1 MNFIKIILILFFILT
16 NSISLCCQNKIDSM
30 LQLLKTEKEDS
41 IIWLLNMRLSVNYS
55 YKNIDSALYHCKAAL
70 SIAEKTKSPYM
81 LFHNYNE
88 MGNCY
93 FDFNNFSEAINYY
106 QKSYEIAVKSTN
118 LDSYSPLNNIAN
130 IYSDQNKYDEAKK
143 IRKTIIKE
151 YESQKQFDSIGL
163 ARGYLNLGVTE
174 FFTNKYADAEIAYK
188 KSLKYNQKKDIE
200 LHLICI
206 NNLTSLYRKLKQ
218 YSKAQNLI
226 EENTTLFENNED
238 RRTLILH
245 KTNKA
250 MILLE
255 TGELDKSLEIFTQLE
270 NTIPSNMLNERQQ
283 VLKSISDLY
292 EQKGNFQ
299 SSLKY
304 NRLYSIVTDSININ
318 RYDSDLV
325 KYQSKIDLIEKE
337 RALQKTEIE
346 LVKHKNTQRKWQL
359 AAIVILSTFLL
370 SLLSIYYFNNIKKQ
384 KQKIAEIAKEKEH
397 QKEVEMNEL
406 KAAFFANISHELK
419 TPITLI
425 KGPLQEIQN
434 LKNKTIPENYL
445 KIMTRQTDRLQELVT
460 QLLDLTKLDSGSMQL
475 KTSQFELNAFIQKTY
490 HDFLWST
497 NKKNIEFQFNP
508 APFKYIIDLDYEKL
522 QNILTNIISNAI
534 KFTNEGGKITI
545 SLTVENDIQINVKD
559 TGIGIEKE
567 KVQNIFDRFYSSDG
581 QENIRGSGIGLTL
594 SKELTE
600 LMGGKIIVDSEIN
613 KGSTFSIIF
622 PIEKIIDK
630 QNIDNTIMPSTNEII
645 VDINLTKAKLL
656 LVEDNEDMSFFIS
669 NILEKDWEII
679 TASNGEEGF
688 QKSITEIP
696 DIILSDI
703 MMPKMNGYQLS
714 EKLKKHPNTTHIPIV
729 LLSAKSERDDKIE
742 GLKFGA
748 IDYLTKPFD
757 NEELILK
764 LKNILEYRKTQQ
776 DIIHKKLY
784 TVKIQEE
791 KIESDDDVF
800 IQKLKTEIEKSYT
813 DEFFSIE
820 SLSSNLGLS
829 RSQLYRKISALTGK
843 SPIEILKEYRLNK
856 AKEFLEKKSGNI
868 SEISYKVGFSSPS
881 YFIKCFKDQFGITPS
896 KYYNNEPM

>member
-1 MNFIKIILILFFILT
+1 M
-16 NSISLCCQNKIDSM
+16 
-30 LQLLKTEKEDS
+30 
-41 IIWLLNMRLSVNYS
+41 
-55 YKNIDSALYHCKAAL
+55 
-70 SIAEKTKSPYM
+70 
-81 LFHNYNE
+81 
-88 MGNCY
+88 
-93 FDFNNFSEAINYY
+93 
-106 QKSYEIAVKSTN
+106 
-118 LDSYSPLNNIAN
+118 
-130 IYSDQNKYDEAKK
+130 
-143 IRKTIIKE
+143 
-151 YESQKQFDSIGL
+151 
-163 ARGYLNLGVTE
+163 
-174 FFTNKYADAEIAYK
+174 
-188 KSLKYNQKKDIE
+188 
-200 LHLICI
+200 
-206 NNLTSLYRKLKQ
+206 
-218 YSKAQNLI
+218 
-226 EENTTLFENNED
+226 
-238 RRTLILH
+238 
-245 KTNKA
+245 
-250 MILLE
+250 
-255 TGELDKSLEIFTQLE
+255 
-270 NTIPSNMLNERQQ
+270 
-283 VLKSISDLY
+283 
-292 EQKGNFQ
+292 
-299 SSLKY
+299 
-304 NRLYSIVTDSININ
+304 
-318 RYDSDLV
+318 
-325 KYQSKIDLIEKE
+325 
-337 RALQKTEIE
+337 
-346 LVKHKNTQRKWQL
+346 
-359 AAIVILSTFLL
+359 
-370 SLLSIYYFNNIKKQ
+370 
-384 KQKIAEIAKEKEH
+384 
-397 QKEVEMNEL
+397 
-406 KAAFFANISHELK
+406 
-419 TPITLI
+419 
-425 KGPLQEIQN
+425 
-434 LKNKTIPENYL
+434 
-445 KIMTRQTDRLQELVT
+445 
-460 QLLDLTKLDSGSMQL
+460 
-475 KTSQFELNAFIQKTY
+475 
-490 HDFLWST
+490 
-497 NKKNIEFQFNP
+497 
-508 APFKYIIDLDYEKL
+508 
-522 QNILTNIISNAI
+522 
-534 KFTNEGGKITI
+534 
-545 SLTVENDIQINVKD
+545 
-559 TGIGIEKE
+559 
-567 KVQNIFDRFYSSDG
+567 
-581 QENIRGSGIGLTL
+581 

-630 QNIDNTIMPSTNEII
+630 QNIDNTIIPSTNEII